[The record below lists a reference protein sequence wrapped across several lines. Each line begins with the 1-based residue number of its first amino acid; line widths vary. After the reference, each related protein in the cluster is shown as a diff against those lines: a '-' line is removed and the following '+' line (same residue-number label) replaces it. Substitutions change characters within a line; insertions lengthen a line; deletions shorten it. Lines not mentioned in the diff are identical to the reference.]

1 MAIKILTTNDVDWIR
16 ANRTEILTNRTVEVT
31 VLFNSAGGYD
41 PYTGEPIAG
50 EPVTETVA
58 VVWKPVTE
66 RDLVDGT
73 EIRVGDVKVSF
84 MADVNIAE
92 IAHLVKDGIEH
103 VVVTADE
110 RGLGVPNRYEC
121 VVRRVT

>member
-31 VLFNSAGGYD
+31 VTYNAVEDYD

-66 RDLVDGT
+66 RDLVNGT
-73 EIRVGDVKVSF
+73 EIRKGDVKVSF
-84 MADVNIAE
+84 MSDVNITD
-92 IAHLVKDGIEH
+92 IAQILKGGVEYAI
-103 VVVTADE
+103 VITDE
-110 RGLGVPNRYEC
+110 RGLGGLNRYEC
-121 VVRRVT
+121 VVRRVS